1 MAAGPELEQDTYARE
16 LLTDIGRG
24 HTGASKA
31 LWHAKRAVQSGQGG
45 SHDPALVQLAELGK
59 VHEKHRE
66 RALHRWAGRQ
76 PWRSLLPE
84 VYRFKCTKW
93 LGPRQGVVPAV
104 HHCLL
109 PHEVL
114 GSLGSSG
121 CPDLLAYVLGT
132 AGDWAN
138 CWNGL
143 VAGAPVATAQPGAGA
158 AAGGRHR
165 RARVRRARAAPVAT
179 APGGGTGTNV
189 ASVATTPS
197 NGGSTVAA
205 TTMPSGVHDGCT
217 SVHDGR
223 TTSTAPVATAPGAE
237 EPTLIVPIG
246 IRGDDAGVAAGEK
259 VLVLT
264 WGSLTCHG
272 GPRDSRI
279 TFSMVKGSEATR
291 GANVQEE
298 LYKVLVWSFQRLAAG
313 KYPAE
318 DHTGQPFNAQL
329 RRELAGHALYTLQGH
344 TVGGRFAEMRSD
356 WKFLKE
362 SLRLEQHYGRN
373 NVRHRCAAQKRP
385 GVLHYANFGQD
396 AALRSTRRSH
406 ERWAAHQRSRPWCS
420 PLLALPG
427 FNFEL
432 VFFDIMHTL
441 DLGVLQVAVPSAL
454 YEVTRDQALF
464 AGSTIEARLLTATR
478 QYHDWCDAN
487 GIADRAKVL
496 TPKWVQLPH
505 PRVTQL
511 QCKAAAMRSM
521 AYWMRDAL
529 YPIRRSS
536 RRALNRWAFFTSRVP
551 VTSSCAGQA
560 ATCEPRSA
568 GPWPTA
574 QRQRSSCTAGSTC
587 GPSRGAW
594 RSGSLRPSC
603 TPGRTLHMT
612 MAAPTPATCTATW
625 TRTWWGA

>member
-1 MAAGPELEQDTYARE
+1 M
-16 LLTDIGRG
+16 
-24 HTGASKA
+24 
-31 LWHAKRAVQSGQGG
+31 
-45 SHDPALVQLAELGK
+45 
-59 VHEKHRE
+59 
-66 RALHRWAGRQ
+66 
-76 PWRSLLPE
+76 
-84 VYRFKCTKW
+84 
-93 LGPRQGVVPAV
+93 
-104 HHCLL
+104 
-109 PHEVL
+109 
-114 GSLGSSG
+114 
-121 CPDLLAYVLGT
+121 
-132 AGDWAN
+132 
-138 CWNGL
+138 
-143 VAGAPVATAQPGAGA
+143 
-158 AAGGRHR
+158 
-165 RARVRRARAAPVAT
+165 
-179 APGGGTGTNV
+179 
-189 ASVATTPS
+189 
-197 NGGSTVAA
+197 AA

-237 EPTLIVPIG
+237 EPTLIIPIG
-246 IRGDDAGVAAGEK
+246 IHGDDAGVAAGEK

-264 WGSLTCHG
+264 WGSLACHG

-298 LYKVLVWSFQRLAAG
+298 LYKVLVWSFQCLAAG

-329 RRELAGHALYTLQGH
+329 RRELAGRALYTLQGH
-344 TVGGRFAEMRSD
+344 AVGGRFAEMRGD

-373 NVRHRCAAQKRP
+373 NVCHRCAAQKRP

-396 AALRSTRRSH
+396 AVLRSTRRSH

-420 PLLALPG
+420 PLLELPG

-464 AGSTIEARLLTATR
+464 AGPTIEARLLTATR

-536 RRALNRWAFFTSRVP
+536 RRALNRWAFFFTSRVP

-594 RSGSLRPSC
+594 RSGSFCPSC

-612 MAAPTPATCTATW
+612 MAAPTPATYTATW
-625 TRTWWGA
+625 TRTWWGARSASMSGATPARRPQRRCCGIFCCSACTGSISLSRCTRGCSPSLRAKPSGDVWPLDGHPQPCRARGLRPRALRECAATWAKSALPGERVAGGVRHVNAVDLLYLVYLKVWR